1 MNAHFQNAIYDT
13 AKLVLSPDE
22 TRVRGKSEPESDE
35 DAKFRRIA
43 LRRGIEK
50 AIADPDAYADLTL
63 YLSRVLVHPRP
74 PRVEVWLPDDRV
86 AAVMREGLDVL
97 GPDEIDILALSP
109 NQMSQL
115 QLAVHDCGPELTPGW
130 VDAFERAWAEQ
141 PGPPRRSLN
150 DIVDAAFAAAGLER
164 PSRA

>member
-50 AIADPDAYADLTL
+50 AIPTRMRTRI
-63 YLSRVLVHPRP
+63 SRCICPGCWFIRDRRGSKCGCRMTVS
-74 PRVEVWLPDDRV
+74 LP
-86 AAVMREGLDVL
+86 
-97 GPDEIDILALSP
+97 
-109 NQMSQL
+109 
-115 QLAVHDCGPELTPGW
+115 
-130 VDAFERAWAEQ
+130 
-141 PGPPRRSLN
+141 
-150 DIVDAAFAAAGLER
+150 
-164 PSRA
+164 